1 MFEKILVPLDGSELA
16 ASILPLVEELA
27 WMHKSSV
34 VMLAVVRPPHTT
46 EYTRSEDLMAL
57 NQQSME
63 VLRRD
68 AEAYLA
74 ARKGEWR
81 PEGIP
86 VTTKMIASSSVASTI
101 LDYAEANGIDL
112 IAMSTHGRSGLGR
125 WVYGSVADKV
135 LQHAVCPVLLIR
147 SQQDG

>member
-27 WMHKSSV
+27 WTRKSSV

-57 NQQSME
+57 NQQSVE

-86 VTTKMIASSSVASTI
+86 VKTRVIASSSVASTI

-135 LQHAVCPVLLIR
+135 LQHAICPVLLIR
-147 SQQDG
+147 SRQDG

>member
-1 MFEKILVPLDGSELA
+1 MFENILIPLDGSELA
-16 ASILPLVEELA
+16 SSILPLVEELA
-27 WMHKSSV
+27 WTHKSSV

-57 NQQSME
+57 NQQSLE

-86 VTTKMIASSSVASTI
+86 VKTKVIASSSVASTI
-101 LDYAEANGIDL
+101 LDYAEANGIDM

-135 LQHAVCPVLLIR
+135 LQHAICPVLLIR
-147 SQQDG
+147 SRQDG

>member
-1 MFEKILVPLDGSELA
+1 MFENILIPLDGSELA
-16 ASILPLVEELA
+16 SSILPLVEELA
-27 WMHKSSV
+27 WTHKS
-34 VMLAVVRPPHTT
+34 
-46 EYTRSEDLMAL
+46 TRSEDLMAL
-57 NQQSME
+57 NQQSLE

-86 VTTKMIASSSVASTI
+86 VKTKVIASSSVASTI
-101 LDYAEANGIDL
+101 LDYAEANGIEL

-135 LQHAVCPVLLIR
+135 LQHAICPVLLIR
-147 SQQDG
+147 SRQDG